1 MAGTDTTESKDVGHA
16 AGDTIADILTAAGFL
31 LFSIL
36 MFIGATR
43 FSYQEEMGFVTSAG
57 FTPMLLGVLVGVL
70 SIILIIKT
78 IRANKLV
85 SLRISAW
92 FTDNR
97 RNETV
102 RRSLVIILITGL
114 YIFAVGHLPFLPLT
128 FVFLCSIYF
137 YLKVGSLIKIIIY
150 SLANSLLIAYA
161 IPWVY
166 QMPLP

>member
-1 MAGTDTTESKDVGHA
+1 MAGKDITESKDVDHV
-16 AGDTIADILTAAGFL
+16 AGDTIADILTAVGFL

-57 FTPMLLGVLVGVL
+57 FTPMLLAVLVGVL

-92 FTDNR
+92 FNDNR

-102 RRSLVIILITGL
+102 RRSIVVIAITGL
-114 YIFAVGHLPFLPLT
+114 YIYSVGHLPFLPLT
-128 FVFLCSIYF
+128 FLFLCSIYF
-137 YLKVGSLIKIIIY
+137 YLKVGSLVKIIIY

-161 IPWVY
+161 IPWIY